1 MSRRYIETGRQAVWT
16 HYIDSALSP
25 SLICDPRRLV
35 NTIMFPE
42 VPTIANINSF
52 ISKNSSSLFDTQHQF
67 GAGWEYQLL
76 VYRLKD
82 NACNVSLDNDLEK
95 WPIMD

>member
-42 VPTIANINSF
+42 VPTTANINSF

-82 NACNVSLDNDLEK
+82 NACNA
-95 WPIMD
+95 M